1 MSEENFQEKN
11 SEKITIKKSTYNN
24 LLKGVIA
31 AIAVATF
38 FGGYSIGTLDDSNS
52 SVTQEDTLA
61 KEFLHLVETGACDDD
76 VEATATPWALAQSSA
91 LSEGADRAAHA
102 VEGEAR

>member
-1 MSEENFQEKN
+1 MRTE
-11 SEKITIKKSTYNN
+11 
-24 LLKGVIA
+24 LA
-31 AIAVATF
+31 ACA
-38 FGGYSIGTLDDSNS
+38 GTQFDP
-52 SVTQEDTLA
+52 TLA
-61 KEFLHLVETGACDDD
+61 KEFLHLVEAGACDGD